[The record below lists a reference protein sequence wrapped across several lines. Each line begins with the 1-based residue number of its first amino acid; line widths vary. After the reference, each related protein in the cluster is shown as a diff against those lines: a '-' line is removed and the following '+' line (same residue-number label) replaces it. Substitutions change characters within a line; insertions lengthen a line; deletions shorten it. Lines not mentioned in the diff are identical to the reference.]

1 LTRISTLSGRTV
13 LQPTTGGS
21 IMMHRKFAEEEQES
35 TIIAQSSTRPGRRS
49 RQARLMRV
57 INVPM
62 RFLLRLPVATPLSG
76 QLMLLYLTG
85 RKSGK
90 RYQQPVS
97 YVPDGDSLLTPGGGN
112 WKLNLREDQPI
123 RARIRGRDVRLRPE
137 IIADLDEVE
146 RLLRRMMTANPR
158 VTRFVP
164 VMGPDGRIDRVR
176 LEAAV
181 RYGFRIIRWHSV
193 RPQSGHSASDTAR

>member
-1 LTRISTLSGRTV
+1 
-13 LQPTTGGS
+13 
-21 IMMHRKFAEEEQES
+21 MHRKFAEEEKES
-35 TIIAQSSTRPGRRS
+35 NIMAQPPTRPGRRT

-62 RFLLRLPVATPLSG
+62 RFLLRLPFATPLSG
-76 QLMLLYLTG
+76 QLMLLYFTG

-137 IIADLDEVE
+137 IIADVNEIE
-146 RLLRRMMTANPR
+146 RLLQYMMKANPR
-158 VTRFVP
+158 VVRFVP
-164 VMGPDGRIDRVR
+164 VMGPDGQIDRAR
-176 LEAAV
+176 LETAV
-181 RYGFRIIRWHSV
+181 RYGFRIIRWHLV